1 MSVNCLYT
9 CTLHVHVRVGSIETP
24 PMVAV
29 PTTEDHPDLYI
40 PEEVKQF
47 LPYFH
52 HHIKE
57 KVIELVPMVIVT
69 MVTILSTY
77 ILHVMNLPFLMCI
90 LRCVEAGLVHVYDCV
105 LYTVHVYMYMYMNMT
120 IHIEK
125 TTYIHCMLLE
135 ETLSILSCHFV

>member
-1 MSVNCLYT
+1 MLDFHKSIKLMCLSTVYI
-9 CTLHVHVRVGSIETP
+9 HVHVRVGSIETP

-90 LRCVEAGLVHVYDCV
+90 LRCVEAGLVHVYVYDCV
-105 LYTVHVYMYMYMNMT
+105 LYTVHVYCILYMCIVYCT
-120 IHIEK
+120 CVYVHVHE
-125 TTYIHCMLLE
+125 YDYPY
-135 ETLSILSCHFV
+135 